1 MAASAPRFSKPPAIR
16 QSPDDPT
23 RLFLECQVQATPKPD
38 VSWFQ
43 DSTPLSSSASRQK
56 QTVQASAGNI
66 YDIVLEISDL
76 GASDSGTYRVVVKN
90 SAGEVTANL
99 SLNFGVEEDNAET
112 TTNKWVSVSSQGW
125 STSERICLARR
136 MGFRRSLFRS
146 QLSNKNRMENVWFSN
161 AKSLLILNRNWF
173 GHKMTNRFRILLVF
187 SFLAMPCRTT
197 PM

>member
-1 MAASAPRFSKPPAIR
+1 MAATAPRFSKPPAIR

-43 DSTPLSSSASRQK
+43 DSTPLSSSSSRQK

-66 YDIVLEISDL
+66 YDIGLEISDL

-99 SLNFGVEEDNAET
+99 SLNFGVEDNAET
-112 TTNKWVSVSSQGW
+112 TTN
-125 STSERICLARR
+125 E
-136 MGFRRSLFRS
+136 
-146 QLSNKNRMENVWFSN
+146 
-161 AKSLLILNRNWF
+161 
-173 GHKMTNRFRILLVF
+173 
-187 SFLAMPCRTT
+187 
-197 PM
+197 